1 MTDKVKKE
9 TKRKQEKQRT
19 PPNQPKL
26 TQSKVNHMTSLL
38 SATASVHSRNG
49 QVCLPIHNSEGP
61 GATIPVKFDG
71 QNLSIEQQQQQNA
84 DGIIDGSGIDHG
96 ITQAPYERRFS
107 PYEFNG
113 GTTLAI
119 SGPDYAVV
127 AADTRLSSGYEILSR
142 NVSKLHPLTEKCVLG
157 SAGCKTDVDQLRSVL
172 DIKMKVYAHNHR
184 KPMATPSVAQML
196 GNTLYMKRFFPYYSF
211 NVLAGIDSEGKG
223 AVYSYDAIGSFE
235 RTPFSASGSGQSFL
249 IPLMDNV
256 ISHKNRLDEK
266 RDLPAEEVV
275 EIVKDAFLT
284 AGERDIYTGDAVE
297 IMIITSGGIQ
307 RETFN
312 LKAD

>member
-1 MTDKVKKE
+1 
-9 TKRKQEKQRT
+9 
-19 PPNQPKL
+19 
-26 TQSKVNHMTSLL
+26 MTSLL
-38 SATASVHSRNG
+38 AATNAVHSRNG
-49 QVCLPIHNSEGP
+49 QSCLPIHSSEGQ
-61 GATIPVKFDG
+61 ATIPVRFDG
-71 QNLSIEQQQQQNA
+71 KNLSISNNNPTA
-84 DGIIDGSGIDHG
+84 DNLIDGSGIDHG

-113 GTTLAI
+113 GTTIAI
-119 SGPDYAVV
+119 SGKDYAVV

-142 NVSKLHPLTEKCVLG
+142 NVSKLHKLTDRCVLG

-172 DIKMKVYAHNHR
+172 DIRMKMYHHDHR

-196 GNTLYMKRFFPYYSF
+196 GNTLYYKRFFPYYAF
-211 NVLAGIDSEGKG
+211 NVLAGVDAEGKG

-235 RTPFSASGSGQSFL
+235 RTPFSASGSGQAFL

-256 ISHKNRLDEK
+256 IGHKNRLDEK
-266 RDLPAEEVV
+266 RELEAEEVV

-297 IMIITSGGIQ
+297 IMVIRAEGITT
-307 RETFN
+307 ETFS

>member
-1 MTDKVKKE
+1 M
-9 TKRKQEKQRT
+9 
-19 PPNQPKL
+19 N
-26 TQSKVNHMTSLL
+26 
-38 SATASVHSRNG
+38 ATHAVHARNG
-49 QVCLPIHNSEGP
+49 TQRLPIHTSEG
-61 GATIPVKFDG
+61 GSTISVKFDG
-71 QNLSIEQQQQQNA
+71 NNLSVDKPQAA
-84 DGIIDGSGIDHG
+84 DIDPGNIDHG
-96 ITQAPYERRFS
+96 VTQCPWERRFS

-113 GTTLAI
+113 GTTIAI
-119 SGPDYAVV
+119 SGKDYAVV

-142 NVSKLHPLTEKCVLG
+142 NVSKLHKLTDRCVLG

-172 DIKMKVYAHNHR
+172 DIRMKMYHHDHR

-196 GNTLYMKRFFPYYSF
+196 GNTLYYKRFFPYYAF
-211 NVLAGIDSEGKG
+211 NVLAGVDAEGKG

-235 RTPFSASGSGQSFL
+235 RTPFSASGSGQAFL

-256 ISHKNRLDEK
+256 IGHKNRLDEK
-266 RDLPAEEVV
+266 RELEAEEVV

-297 IMIITSGGIQ
+297 IMVIRAEGITT
-307 RETFN
+307 ETFS